1 MVFCRIDI
9 KSFEVGLRFVRGE
22 FAGLIEPGVRW
33 IRTVFPKT
41 RVHVVSRRDPF
52 LRFQGLDLFVKSEAF
67 KGRLEIIDLSDQERA
82 LVWVDGRFQEVLK
95 PGLYAYWTGL
105 RDVEVETVSIDE
117 VLFEH
122 KARDRIEAVAG
133 DQFDV
138 WVVPSGSQGVL
149 FVNGEIEKI
158 LPAGRYLRWSAVPGV
173 NLTVIDTRETEIEI
187 AGQDIMTADKVT
199 VRVNA
204 GLCLKVRDVKRVVSV
219 AESSRQVLYRETQLA
234 LRESIGTRTLTALLE
249 EKGVI
254 GPELV
259 GQLEARAKS
268 LGYEVVSIGVR
279 DIILPGEMKDLLNK
293 VTEAKAVAEAN
304 LITRREETAA
314 MRSQANTA
322 KMAGVRSDICLD
334 PDIFPGRLPA
344 CRRPAFPSEGRALSR
359 PRYPVMSFACPSGWS
374 GVVRTSK
381 SGADSAPP
389 SELNVI
395 QAPPCFLPRS
405 AAP

>member
-1 MVFCRIDI
+1 MVLSRIEI

-22 FAGLIEPGVRW
+22 FAGLIEPGARW

-41 RVHVVSRRDPF
+41 RVFVVSRRDPF
-52 LRFQGLDLFVKSEAF
+52 LRFQGLDLFVRNDAF
-67 KGRLEIIDLSDQERA
+67 KRRLEVLDLSDQERA

-105 RDVEVETVSIDE
+105 RDVVVETVSIDE

-122 KARDRIEAVAG
+122 KMRDRIEAVAG

-138 WVVPSGSQGVL
+138 SVVPSGSQGVL
-149 FVNGEIEKI
+149 FVNGEIQKI
-158 LPAGRYLRWSAVPGV
+158 LPAGRYLRWAAVPGV

-187 AGQDIMTADKVT
+187 AGQDIMTADNVT

-219 AESSRQVLYRETQLA
+219 AESSRQVLYREAQLA
-234 LRESIGTRTLTALLE
+234 LRESIGTRTLAALLD

-259 GQLEARAKS
+259 GLLEARARS

-322 KMAGVRSDICLD
+322 KMLESNPTLM
-334 PDIFPGRLPA
+334 RL
-344 CRRPAFPSEGRALSR
+344 RELEVVERVSENAKLQ
-359 PRYPVMSFACPSGWS
+359 
-374 GVVRTSK
+374 VVL
-381 SGADSAPP
+381 GEQGLADRIVN
-389 SELNVI
+389 LI
-395 QAPPCFLPRS
+395 
-405 AAP
+405 